1 MGSTDRRPM
10 PRWGFLMVVPNRRS
24 PHPRGRPAAIAA
36 LLVMALAGCV
46 SAGGRVPETPA
57 ATAARLALPA
67 PSTPAASIAVDDPLD
82 ACPVPATSFT
92 PPSDRL
98 IRVDVSSSPNADFI
112 SFEFGPPSGEP
123 LVPAGSI
130 AGDSPPFTLNNGDDV
145 HVLGTNFVRLRF
157 EGLLLVD
164 ENGKDTL
171 RASRD
176 VRPRLAALKE
186 ARVIDESE
194 GVMVWVVGYSGGG
207 CVTTDVSEK
216 GGTVTLR
223 IDLP

>member
-1 MGSTDRRPM
+1 
-10 PRWGFLMVVPNRRS
+10 MVVPNRRS
-24 PHPRGRPAAIAA
+24 PHRPGPRVAVAA
-36 LLVMALAGCV
+36 LLVVALAGCV
-46 SAGGRVPETPA
+46 SAGGPVPATPA

-67 PSTPAASIAVDDPLD
+67 PSAPEGSIVVHDTLD

-112 SFEFGPPSGEP
+112 SFEFGPSSGEP
-123 LVPAGSI
+123 LVPAGSV
-130 AGDSPPFTLNNGDDV
+130 ASEEPPFTLNNGDDV
-145 HVLGTNFVRLRF
+145 HVLGTNFLRVRF
-157 EGLLLVD
+157 EGLLLVED
-164 ENGKDTL
+164 NGKDTL

-207 CVTTDVSEK
+207 CVSTDVSEK
-216 GGTVTLR
+216 GGSVSLR
-223 IDLP
+223 LDLP